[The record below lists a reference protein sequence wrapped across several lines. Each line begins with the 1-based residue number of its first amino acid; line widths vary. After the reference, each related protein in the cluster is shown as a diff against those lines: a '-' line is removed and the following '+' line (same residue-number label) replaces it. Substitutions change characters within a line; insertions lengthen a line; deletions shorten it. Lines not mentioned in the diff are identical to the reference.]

1 MRLML
6 SMTVS
11 ALALAGLAACGQNE
25 ASVRNTFRTAA
36 IAGCQ
41 QGDANARAQMA
52 QVGLSLDQLCSC
64 AVDRYMQ
71 SATLE
76 QLKQNP
82 NTPEATSRLQT
93 ATMQCASEMM
103 RQSGAAPGGVPV
115 SNTAPTVPETPPA
128 APAEPGGAGENG
140 ATEE

>member
-1 MRLML
+1 MRLKL
-6 SMTVS
+6 SMTVG
-11 ALALAGLAACGQNE
+11 ALALAGLAACGPNE

-41 QGDANARAQMA
+41 QGDPSARAQMA
-52 QVGLSLDQLCSC
+52 QAGISVDQLCTC

-93 ATMQCASEMM
+93 ATMQCATELM
-103 RQSGAAPGGVPV
+103 RQAGGAAPGGAPE
-115 SNTAPTVPETPPA
+115 SNAAPAAPEAPA
-128 APAEPGGAGENG
+128 APAEPGAGEENS
-140 ATEE
+140 AAE